1 MCEVYSQCNG
11 EVSRPAVRR
20 SARTAGNDDEPS
32 AKVPRIERTEEI
44 PVLKFYRRTYETLPP
59 GPVVHDEYGVD
70 IMSSE
75 FINVPPGAR
84 DFIQTDLSFGI
95 PQVSEVPSL
104 NAID

>member
-20 SARTAGNDDEPS
+20 STRTAGNDDEPP
-32 AKVPRIERTEEI
+32 AKVPRIEPAEEI

-59 GPVVHDEYGVD
+59 GPVVQDEFGVD
-70 IMSSE
+70 VMSAE

-84 DFIQTDLSFGI
+84 DFIQTDLCFGI
-95 PQVSEVPSL
+95 PKVSEVLSL